1 MSASNIP
8 SHATPQPTVAPAK
21 STIET
26 LTGIFFEPGETFE
39 ALRERPRFL
48 VAALIILA
56 LTLLFTFVLF
66 QRINFEQFMRAQ
78 IENSPRTEQ
87 MTPEQKEQAVRMQS
101 GTVGKSIAYGAP
113 VIVFAIIFAA
123 GGALYLLG
131 TMMMA
136 GSISYKQAISVW
148 VYASLPPAVLFTV
161 ANILVLFLKSAD
173 DIDPAQASGGLVKAN
188 PSILLGSG
196 SSPVLAALLGSLDL
210 FAFYGLFLAALGLR
224 KVGRLSSGAAW
235 TIAIGIWLL
244 GVVLKVAWA
253 AAFGRAM

>member
-8 SHATPQPTVAPAK
+8 SYAAPPPAAAPAK
-21 STIET
+21 SAVET
-26 LTGIFFEPGETFE
+26 LTGIFFEPGETFA

-48 VAALIILA
+48 AAALIILA

-66 QRINFEQFMRAQ
+66 RRINFEQFMRAQ

-87 MTPEQKEQAVRMQS
+87 MTPEQKEQAIAMQS
-101 GTVGKSIAYGAP
+101 GTFGKAIAYGAP

-131 TMMMA
+131 TMAMA
-136 GSISYKQAISVW
+136 GQISYKQAISVW
-148 VYASLPPAVLFTV
+148 VYSSLPPAVLFTV
-161 ANILVLFLKSAD
+161 ANVLVLFLKSAD
-173 DIDPAQASGGLVKAN
+173 DIDPTQAGSGLVKAN
-188 PSILLGSG
+188 PSILLSSG
-196 SSPVLAALLGSLDL
+196 SSPVLTALLSSFDL
-210 FAFYGLFLAALGLR
+210 FAFYGLFLGALGLR

-235 TIAIGIWLL
+235 TVVIVIWLV
-244 GVVLKVAWA
+244 GVVLKIAWA